1 MVLLTCH
8 IFIQTM
14 LSDFGLI
21 LLFTLGGFF
30 LFGVVMTIARFVRKD
45 KPNEEKLSTY
55 ESGEAPTGNA
65 SVRFNNRFYVIALV
79 FVLFDVELIF
89 LFPWATVF
97 GNEQFI
103 TETNGLWGWFAI
115 LEMFIFVFVLVI
127 GLAYVWRRGYIDWI
141 KPVQKENTFTTKIPK
156 EYYERINQ
164 KYS

>member
-1 MVLLTCH
+1 
-8 IFIQTM
+8 M

-30 LFGVVMTIARFVRKD
+30 LFGTVMTIARFVRKNN
-45 KPNEEKLSTY
+45 PNEQKLSTY
-55 ESGEAPTGNA
+55 ESGEEPTGNA

-97 GNEQFI
+97 GNAEFI
-103 TETNGLWGWFAI
+103 AETNGLWGWFAI
-115 LEMFIFVFVLVI
+115 IEMFIFVFVLII

-141 KPVQKENTFTTKIPK
+141 KPVQKENAFTAKIPE

-164 KYS
+164 KYR